1 MLNRSDLLL
10 QNQALVRANHRF
22 LAPKCSKSLD
32 STRQDKDIE
41 YGREKKGEEGEIVSS
56 VAAIDT
62 CSCLFIGLL
71 TTRASVI
78 HSLRSIHL
86 DGLFSSRQMIS
97 ILRLVTAASVAHP
110 AWRKYRLASIKSFR
124 QSVVATSLSRSTA
137 VEREPSSYVT
147 SFLGQ
152 MNGFGPNF

>member
-56 VAAIDT
+56 G
-62 CSCLFIGLL
+62 S
-71 TTRASVI
+71 
-78 HSLRSIHL
+78 
-86 DGLFSSRQMIS
+86 
-97 ILRLVTAASVAHP
+97 TAADSNSACEGRHKNAEAVAKKRSFMVNIETAGSMNKSMGWSLFP
-110 AWRKYRLASIKSFR
+110 QRRLR
-124 QSVVATSLSRSTA
+124 TA
-137 VEREPSSYVT
+137 KA
-147 SFLGQ
+147 
-152 MNGFGPNF
+152 